1 MLNRKMWLLSVAALV
16 LGSSAA
22 HAQAPPATTKTIR
35 VQVQPG
41 QAGAVQQ
48 FQVFDPANGQRFQIQ
63 GQGFVPGQQIQI
75 QGQPQIP
82 DNVAVTLSRFMGN
95 ATSATLPWG
104 GMTLKKTPSVLQE
117 QLGLAKDKG
126 LVVSGVD
133 ADSAAQKAG
142 LKTNDVL
149 LKIDGKDVPNDLQG
163 LTKLAKDWKADA
175 AVDAVVLRKGKE
187 ETLKAVKL
195 PAIAAGANPF
205 GAQDMIIINP
215 MVLPRI
221 QFQQAMPAFPAFPQ
235 IQPLPALPAF
245 PRVQVV
251 VNPAQQGKIINLQLQ
266 KMVNNAK
273 VTIQQ
278 KNNDFE
284 SEYAEGE
291 LKITA
296 KGKVENGVAKA
307 SSIVVTEGKTSKTY
321 SKIEEVPQQ
330 FRDRVQQILPN
341 ANVIPF
347 QPFGPLPGGF
357 VPAVPAVPG
366 VPLPGNDA

>member
-1 MLNRKMWLLSVAALV
+1 MLIRKMWLLSVAALLLV
-16 LGSSAA
+16 SSAA
-22 HAQAPPATTKTIR
+22 PAQAPPATTKTIR
-35 VQVQPG
+35 VQVQHG

-63 GQGFVPGQQIQI
+63 GQAQL
-75 QGQPQIP
+75 P
-82 DNVAVTLSRFMGN
+82 DNVAVTLSHFMGN
-95 ATSATLPWG
+95 ASSATLPWG
-104 GMTLKKTPSVLQE
+104 GMKLKKTPSVLQE

-133 ADSAAQKAG
+133 ANSAAEKAG
-142 LKTNDVL
+142 LKTNDLL

-163 LTKLAKDWKADA
+163 LTKLAKDWKADT
-175 AVDAVVLRKGKE
+175 AVEAVVLRKGKE

-205 GAQDMIIINP
+205 GAQDLILINP

-221 QFQQAMPAFPAFPQ
+221 QFQQVMPAFPQF
-235 IQPLPALPAF
+235 QPGQVQPTPALPAF

-251 VNPAQQGKIINLQLQ
+251 VNPAQQGRIINLQMQ

-273 VTIQQ
+273 ITIQQ
-278 KNNDFE
+278 KNDDFDL
-284 SEYAEGE
+284 EYAEGE

-307 SSIVVTEGKTSKTY
+307 STIVVIEGKN
-321 SKIEEVPQQ
+321 SKIYNKLEDVPQQ
-330 FRDRVQQILPN
+330 HREKLQQMLPSTN
-341 ANVIPF
+341 PF
-347 QPFGPLPGGF
+347 QFQPLNLQPGLF
-357 VPAVPAVPG
+357 TPAVPG
-366 VPLPGNDA
+366 VPAVPGQPLPGNDA